1 MGNFEVLEI
10 DSPRWKLT
18 IEKAGDPGI
27 FYLPEFCKFRLQGS
41 THRPVMLLY
50 EENGKSVFD
59 VSTMRDVSRLP
70 FYQDIGNEFSSP
82 PIDMASPEYNGPVI
96 VNSGN
101 DDVELLKNYRK
112 ALDAYC
118 ADNNIVTEFIRF
130 RPLHDTVAAL
140 SGIENLVSASS
151 VIYVDLRSGYEA
163 AFANYRKK
171 YRQQVRK
178 AEREGAELRF
188 VQPDEKNIAL
198 LASLYLD
205 LMKRKNA
212 KNYYFHELDY
222 FKALFER
229 LGKNI
234 VMVEAY
240 FQDEIVSSTVYY
252 VDGKN
257 LWAFY
262 SGTIEEK
269 LKTNAQKYMYD
280 RMINWAAEKG
290 FNYLMLGFGIN
301 TDDEND
307 GVFFTK
313 KGFSSLT
320 TSVFHLRKVHKP
332 ELLQKLLKAK
342 ADYDIRHGLITKTDY
357 FPSYYLN

>member
-1 MGNFEVLEI
+1 
-10 DSPRWKLT
+10 
-18 IEKAGDPGI
+18 
-27 FYLPEFCKFRLQGS
+27 
-41 THRPVMLLY
+41 
-50 EENGKSVFD
+50 
-59 VSTMRDVSRLP
+59 
-70 FYQDIGNEFSSP
+70 
-82 PIDMASPEYNGPVI
+82 MASPEYNGPVV

-101 DDVELLKNYRK
+101 DDIELLKNYRK
-112 ALDAYC
+112 ALDFYC
-118 ADNNIVTEFIRF
+118 ENNNIVTEFVRF
-130 RPLHDTVAAL
+130 RPLHDTVGTL
-140 SGIENLVSASS
+140 SEIENLLSASS
-151 VIYVDLRSGYEA
+151 VIYVDLRSGYEH
-163 AFANYRKK
+163 AFANYRQK

-188 VQPDEKNIAL
+188 VQPDEENIAR
-198 LASLYLD
+198 LATLYLE

-212 KNYYFHELDY
+212 KNYYLHEIDY
-222 FKALFER
+222 FKALFEC

-252 VDGKN
+252 ADGKN

-280 RMINWAAEKG
+280 RMINWAVEKG
-290 FNYLMLGFGIN
+290 FDYLMLGFGIN

-313 KGFSSLT
+313 KGFSPLST
-320 TSVFHLRKVHKP
+320 QVFHLRKVHNP
-332 ELLQKLLKAK
+332 GLLQKLLQAK
-342 ADYDIRHGLITKTDY
+342 AAYDIRRGHKTETNY